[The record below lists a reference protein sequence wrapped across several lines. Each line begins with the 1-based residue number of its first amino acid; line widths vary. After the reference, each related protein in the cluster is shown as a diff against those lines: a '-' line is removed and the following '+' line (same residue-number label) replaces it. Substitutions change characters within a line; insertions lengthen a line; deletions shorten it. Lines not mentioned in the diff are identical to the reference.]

1 MIREKRVIDVSL
13 FLSVFAGA
21 MKNRLVLID
30 AIGSLLFF
38 TLGLLLALLYQRLK
52 RPRWLLAWAPA
63 FYVILALVGAIV
75 PDSTL
80 ALSRH
85 YYDDT
90 RFALMASLGEGAGLL
105 IKLICNRIKK
115 KI

>member
-1 MIREKRVIDVSL
+1 
-13 FLSVFAGA
+13 
-21 MKNRLVLID
+21 MKNLPVSIET
-30 AIGSLLFF
+30 IGSLIFF

-75 PDSTL
+75 PGSTL

-90 RFALMASLGEGAGLL
+90 RFALIASLGEGAGLL
-105 IKLICNRIKK
+105 IKLIGKHIKK
-115 KI
+115 KEQ